1 MATTPTTLAKATI
14 TQTVFEN
21 IYDRLKDNV
30 TVVTLADSSTSTIQT
45 YSSSF
50 PDKPLDDKTDYPI
63 LIVNSPNIEWEDFTF
78 TKKRANGS
86 ITIDI
91 FTTKAETAD
100 KFIDAIIESVETY
113 RADLRGAE
121 MQFVNL
127 ESTTK
132 NEFFRG
138 QIKVHIKS
146 VTFTFKFVFT
156 KTQTY

>member
-1 MATTPTTLAKATI
+1 MVTTPTTLTKATI

-21 IYDRLKDNV
+21 VYDRLKSDV
-30 TVVTLADSSTSTIQT
+30 TSVTLSDSSTSTIVT
-45 YSSSF
+45 YASAF

-63 LIVNSPNIEWEDFTF
+63 LVVNSPDLDWEDFTF

-91 FTTKAETAD
+91 LTTKAESAD
-100 KFIDAIIESVETY
+100 KFIDAIIESIETY
-113 RADLRGAE
+113 RDNLRGAE

-132 NEFFRG
+132 DEFFRG
-138 QIKVHIKS
+138 QIKVHVKS
-146 VTFTFKFVFT
+146 CTFTFKFVFT

>member
-30 TVVTLADSSTSTIQT
+30 TVVTLADATTSTIQT

-63 LIVNSPNIEWEDFTF
+63 LIVNSPDLDWEDFSLA
-78 TKKRANGS
+78 KKRANGS

-91 FTTKAETAD
+91 FTTKSESAD
-100 KFIDAIIESVETY
+100 LFIDAIIESIETY
-113 RADLRGAE
+113 RDDLALAK
-121 MQFVNL
+121 MSWVNL
-127 ESTTK
+127 ESTTYDS
-132 NEFFRG
+132 FTRG
-138 QIKVHIKS
+138 GFKVHVKS
-146 VTFTFKFVFT
+146 ATFRFAHHFT
-156 KTQTY
+156 KT